1 MQHAL
6 NGYSSDMKSATT
18 RYLLIALLLIAGA
31 FGFMQSLKIQQSAGW
46 GDMRNRVVGARLMMD
61 GKLPYYY
68 HWYPGDS
75 LRYVTNMIIDTN
87 RSFHRV
93 SHVTATPFFHHLIA
107 PVANTDQ
114 YIFDRGAFI
123 LFHIFFLL
131 SIWLAL
137 RYSRKDQYPI
147 TLLLLV
153 PLMFTDG
160 WRYHFITVQ
169 YYMLFGFLLTVISL
183 LVLRKQQILAGLLFA
198 VLFLLRLNTLVFL
211 LPFIICA
218 GKYKRLLITAFAGV
232 LVYTLFVFSSPSEKS
247 NWQEF
252 FTALKDHSD
261 MHMGELPVEHQ
272 DLDILPLLPDFYEGQ
287 DKVQIREVGEKA
299 NFRVDREV
307 TNFKNGYKVLTKHT
321 APVLLLQCLLLF
333 SIGIVWLWTALKIRK
348 SGLSGF
354 DPFRLVIAGLLFYF
368 LSNFFSTVGVGPYQ
382 LPQWWAMAVIYAIYY
397 NRISRIA
404 ILLYL
409 CGVALNFYFLP
420 QVAGRH
426 LFAEILLLSSAVF
439 ALLHKP
445 VSRQLPETGGVV

>member
-1 MQHAL
+1 MQNAHTG
-6 NGYSSDMKSATT
+6 NSSYMKSATT
-18 RYLLIALLLIAGA
+18 RYILIALLVIAGA

-87 RSFHRV
+87 RDFHRV
-93 SHVTATPFFHHLIA
+93 SHVTAAPFFHHLIA
-107 PVANTDQ
+107 PVANTNQ
-114 YIFDRGAFI
+114 YIFDKGAFV
-123 LFHIFFLL
+123 LFNFFFLL
-131 SIWLAL
+131 SVLLAL
-137 RYSRKDQYPI
+137 RYTGKGQYHI

-160 WRYHFITVQ
+160 WRHHFITVQ
-169 YYMLFGFLLTVISL
+169 YYMLFGFLLTMISL
-183 LVLRKQQILAGLLFA
+183 LVLRKQQVLAGLLFA
-198 VLFLLRLNTLVFL
+198 ALFLLRLNTLVFL

-218 GKYKRLLITAFAGV
+218 GKYKKLLLTTFAGV
-232 LVYTLFVFSSPSEKS
+232 AVYAIFVFANPSEKS

-261 MHMGELPVEHQ
+261 MHMGMLPVEKQ

-287 DKVQIREVGEKA
+287 DKVQIRDVGEKA
-299 NFRVDREV
+299 NFRVDPEV
-307 TNFKNGYKVLTKHT
+307 TNFKNGYKVVTKHT
-321 APVLLLQCLLLF
+321 APVLLLQCLLLG
-333 SIGIVWLWTALKIRK
+333 SIGLVWLWSALKIRK

-382 LPQWWAMAVIYAIYY
+382 LPQWWAMAVIYAVYY

-404 ILLYL
+404 IVLYL
-409 CGVALNFYFLP
+409 CGIALNFYFLP
-420 QVAGRH
+420 QFAGRH

-439 ALLHKP
+439 ALFHTP
-445 VSRQLPETGGVV
+445 ASRPQREKDIAV